1 MRKFILLSL
10 VFILGLS
17 LTAFAAIPRLI
28 NYQGRLTD
36 ASDVPLEGSH
46 DITFRIYDAESGGA
60 LLWEETQSVLIQS
73 GVFSI
78 LLGGTTDLDLTFDN
92 PYWLA
97 IKVGSDSEMTP
108 RQQIA
113 ASGYAMMADDVMSV
127 PAGIITMWSGSIANI
142 PDGWAL
148 CDGSNGTPNLTDRFI
163 IHADAD
169 SGGTRNVGAIGGS
182 HTHTLTV
189 NEMPSHRHLSTQSTE
204 GSEATP
210 TGASGTQHYRDDY
223 TKYTGGGAAHNNM
236 PKYYALAYIMKK

>member
-1 MRKFILLSL
+1 M
-10 VFILGLS
+10 
-17 LTAFAAIPRLI
+17 
-28 NYQGRLTD
+28 TD

-113 ASGYAMMADDVMSV
+113 SAGYAIRAEKSDSAISADMADDTQKIAGKNIDTPTSADNGKVLTYNHSNSRYEHTPKATFGSWV
-127 PAGIITMWSGSIANI
+127 SKSINTAYRANSDGFVCVVSSGGNDVAILGYTDSSNPPTTLRTADRIIDAGSFTAGITMPVKSGDYWKVEASGSPTVYWI
-142 PDGWAL
+142 PL
-148 CDGSNGTPNLTDRFI
+148 GS
-163 IHADAD
+163 
-169 SGGTRNVGAIGGS
+169 
-182 HTHTLTV
+182 
-189 NEMPSHRHLSTQSTE
+189 
-204 GSEATP
+204 
-210 TGASGTQHYRDDY
+210 
-223 TKYTGGGAAHNNM
+223 
-236 PKYYALAYIMKK
+236 